1 MKKFIS
7 VLLMVCMILTSS
19 VLYAAPVSSSQTTG
33 SISMTLD
40 ADKIT
45 EVGQIITAKINV
57 KDINNLAGFQIN
69 IKYDPSVLQPV
80 KDNGGAYTSSTP
92 ISGSTIL
99 IDEEYGVFNIG
110 SHKLSQGI
118 LNFARSYLSL
128 ESYKE
133 SGQGE
138 SEGTLGVIKFK
149 ALKKEAT
156 SISFAEAEYMPG
168 MKDGIYLADWES
180 KTIEG
185 YSVIQPQPLAGSTL
199 ISIDTDTT
207 KIKEVGQIITASIKA
222 EDFSSIGGYQ
232 LNIKYDPAVLQPVKS
247 NGSAY
252 TASTPIE
259 AGDVLA
265 DSDYGI
271 LAIAVNDL
279 QKGILNQGRCYTNLE
294 NYRNSNNP
302 EKSGILGKV
311 RFKVL
316 KVQDTTIS
324 FEDTAS
330 MPGAIKGTF
339 IFDWN
344 ADKIDKYTVN
354 NSVNLEAE
362 GVIIEPK
369 KLEIKSLTADK
380 TGSVEKGTQVT
391 WICEAEGDDVQ
402 YAFKLIK
409 DGKAVTE
416 TDYGKTNTFSYT
428 LNEAG
433 KYVVQVTVKDA
444 HNQTQT
450 KQSTELEVKEPVIV
464 KEGSVSID
472 VDTDKIIEAGQII
485 TATIN
490 VKDMTTIAG
499 YQVNV
504 KYDPE
509 VLQPV
514 TKSGKA
520 YTNSTNPESGTLLAN
535 NEFGPLPISSHNI
548 ASGILNFGS
557 AYLYLDAYKES
568 GEIEETGSLAVI
580 RFKVLKVQPTTI
592 SFEDTASMP
601 GGNQGTMMFDWNG
614 DRITNYTVKKSVSID
629 AEEKPVTKP
638 GVISLEL
645 DTDKITQEGQIVK
658 ATIKLSDFA
667 SIAGYQLNLK
677 YDPAV
682 LQPITSS
689 GKAYT
694 NTTAPE
700 SGDLIVNSAY
710 TPLPIN
716 AHKVE
721 QGILN
726 ITRTYLS
733 VEPYKE
739 SGEPEQS
746 GIAAVIR
753 FKVLKV
759 QPTTISFEDTESM
772 PNAVN
777 GTYVIDWNANK
788 VTNYTVNKSVSLD
801 AEEIIE
807 PTKLEIKSLT
817 ADKTGSVEKGTQVT
831 WICEAEG
838 DDVQYAF
845 KLIKDGKAVTE
856 TDYGKTNTF
865 SYTLNEAGKYVVQ
878 VTVKDA
884 HNQTQTK
891 QSTELEVKE
900 PVIVKEGSVSID
912 VDTDKIIEAGQII
925 TATINVKD
933 MTTIAGYQV
942 NVKYDPEVLQP
953 VTKSGKAYTNST
965 NPESGTLLANNEF
978 GPLPISSHNIA
989 SGILNFGSAY
999 LYLDAYKESGEIEET
1014 GSLAVIRFKVLKVQ
1028 PTTIS
1033 FEDTAS
1039 MPGGNQGTMMF
1050 DWNGD
1055 RITNYTVKKSV
1066 SIDAEEVPVVVPELK
1081 INSLKADK
1089 IGSVE
1094 KGTTATW
1101 TCEAEGDELW
1111 YAFKLA
1117 KDGNVITQRDYERN
1131 NTFSYT
1137 LNEAGKYTVEVAV
1150 TDAYN
1155 NTKTMQSAELEVTEP
1170 VVTNQ
1175 GVVFVE
1181 LDTDK
1186 ITEEGQ
1192 IVKATI
1198 KLENFESIAGY
1209 QLNLKYDPTVL
1220 QPVTASG
1227 KAYSNTTAPEAGTLV
1242 VDSDYGPF
1250 PINAHQV
1257 NQGILNIT
1265 RTYLYLDDYK
1275 ASGQPEQSGIAAI
1288 IRFKVLKVQD
1298 TEISF
1303 EDTAS
1308 MPNANL
1314 GTYVI
1319 DWDANKVMNYVVK
1332 KAVQLRVN

>member
-629 AEEKPVTKP
+629 AEE
-638 GVISLEL
+638 
-645 DTDKITQEGQIVK
+645 
-658 ATIKLSDFA
+658 
-667 SIAGYQLNLK
+667 
-677 YDPAV
+677 
-682 LQPITSS
+682 
-689 GKAYT
+689 
-694 NTTAPE
+694 
-700 SGDLIVNSAY
+700 
-710 TPLPIN
+710 
-716 AHKVE
+716 
-721 QGILN
+721 
-726 ITRTYLS
+726 
-733 VEPYKE
+733 
-739 SGEPEQS
+739 
-746 GIAAVIR
+746 
-753 FKVLKV
+753 
-759 QPTTISFEDTESM
+759 
-772 PNAVN
+772 
-777 GTYVIDWNANK
+777 
-788 VTNYTVNKSVSLD
+788 
-801 AEEIIE
+801 
-807 PTKLEIKSLT
+807 
-817 ADKTGSVEKGTQVT
+817 
-831 WICEAEG
+831 
-838 DDVQYAF
+838 
-845 KLIKDGKAVTE
+845 
-856 TDYGKTNTF
+856 
-865 SYTLNEAGKYVVQ
+865 
-878 VTVKDA
+878 
-884 HNQTQTK
+884 
-891 QSTELEVKE
+891 
-900 PVIVKEGSVSID
+900 
-912 VDTDKIIEAGQII
+912 
-925 TATINVKD
+925 
-933 MTTIAGYQV
+933 
-942 NVKYDPEVLQP
+942 
-953 VTKSGKAYTNST
+953 
-965 NPESGTLLANNEF
+965 
-978 GPLPISSHNIA
+978 
-989 SGILNFGSAY
+989 
-999 LYLDAYKESGEIEET
+999 
-1014 GSLAVIRFKVLKVQ
+1014 
-1028 PTTIS
+1028 
-1033 FEDTAS
+1033 
-1039 MPGGNQGTMMF
+1039 
-1050 DWNGD
+1050 
-1055 RITNYTVKKSV
+1055 
-1066 SIDAEEVPVVVPELK
+1066 VPVVVPELK